1 MARDAKEIELPS
13 YAIVLGVRGRF
24 GRAAVEAFPAGRW
37 SVRAFGRSWLGVA
50 PRENLDL
57 IESDAFDAAALAE
70 ATSGCDVIVNALIRQ
85 SSPTRLAPDLPNEY
99 NSHNYRP
106 PLAGR
111 QGRRTG
117 TYKECETRQI
127 GLETCPG
134 GDSVLT

>member
-1 MARDAKEIELPS
+1 MPS

-70 ATSGCDVIVNALIRQ
+70 ATTGCDVIVNALIRQ

-111 QGRRTG
+111 QGAG
-117 TYKECETRQI
+117 GPAPIIECETRQI